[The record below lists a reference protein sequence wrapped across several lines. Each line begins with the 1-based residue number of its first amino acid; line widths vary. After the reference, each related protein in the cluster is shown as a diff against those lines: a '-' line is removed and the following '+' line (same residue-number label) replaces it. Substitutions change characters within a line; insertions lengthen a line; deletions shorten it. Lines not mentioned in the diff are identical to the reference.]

1 MASCHQQLRS
11 TSLPVRPHALV
22 QELEDELH
30 RLRSNATSSS
40 SSSSPA
46 TSSSLADRLADAY
59 GRVEELVGL
68 PGGRDALST
77 PRWRGAVE
85 ATLESSVS
93 LLDLCERARD
103 AAASAKQH
111 VRAAQRAV
119 RRGDAAAAKAAVRGY
134 VRCLTKASKECTIHS
149 KKVRATTATAAA
161 ETAAPAAVRVLAEC
175 VAVTVAVLRRVTSS
189 LSASVEETSTAT
201 SKKSKWCVV
210 SRLLRSDDRSLFDY
224 LDTADDGLVRAQ
236 EMLQDLD
243 DSVESVENA
252 LEHLFR
258 RIVHSRV
265 ALLNVLTL

>member
-1 MASCHQQLRS
+1 MASQNQQLRS

-22 QELEDELH
+22 RELEDELH
-30 RLRSNATSSS
+30 RLRSSSSAAASS

-46 TSSSLADRLADAY
+46 TSSSSLADRLADAY

-68 PGGRDALST
+68 PGGRDALSN

-85 ATLESSVS
+85 ASLESSVS

-119 RRGDAAAAKAAVRGY
+119 RRGDAAAAKAAVR
-134 VRCLTKASKECTIHS
+134 CLAKATKECSINS
-149 KKVRATTATAAA
+149 KKVKATAAA
-161 ETAAPAAVRVLAEC
+161 ATETTAPAAVRVLSEC
-175 VAVTVAVLRRVTSS
+175 VAVTVAVLRCVTSS
-189 LSASVEETSTAT
+189 LSARVQETAT

-210 SRLLRSDDRSLFDY
+210 SKILGSEWSLGGSLCDH
-224 LDTADDGLVRAQ
+224 LDGDGDGVLRAQ
-236 EMLQDLD
+236 EMLQELD

-258 RIVHSRV
+258 RIVQTRV